1 MEVDEGGSG
10 GGGETGRG
18 ENREMS
24 DMELGDL
31 TNEDEVAKLM
41 KRLEIHVS
49 ETDGVSGWPLV
60 RMNLIILEPQPC

>member
-1 MEVDEGGSG
+1 MEVDECGSG

-49 ETDGVSGWPLV
+49 ELDKQ
-60 RMNLIILEPQPC
+60 ME